1 MKKLLSLL
9 SIVILVLSTTGCV
22 STKKIRYFQG
32 SDEIYAQAQR
42 VMQQYEMR
50 LKPADQVYIKL
61 TCSDEKLLEDFAVC
75 PEKLF
80 VGNAVAARDLVP
92 DVIDPDEDAHVI
104 RLEIDEIP
112 FDT

>member
-42 VMQQYEMR
+42 VMQQYAIALAQGNMAGVKR
-50 LKPADQVYIKL
+50 
-61 TCSDEKLLEDFAVC
+61 LED
-75 PEKLF
+75 ELQKLDDHDDD
-80 VGNAVAARDLVP
+80 A
-92 DVIDPDEDAHVI
+92 DE
-104 RLEIDEIP
+104 P
-112 FDT
+112 K

>member
-1 MKKLLSLL
+1 MKKLISLL
-9 SIVILVLSTTGCV
+9 SIAILLLSTTGCV

-61 TCSDEKLLEDFAVC
+61 TCSDEKLLEDFAKENV
-75 PEKLF
+75 
-80 VGNAVAARDLVP
+80 DLG
-92 DVIDPDEDAHVI
+92 
-104 RLEIDEIP
+104 
-112 FDT
+112 